1 MAEKCECP
9 PEAGAATCEPTTT
22 RASVACPACTQ
33 QGSTI
38 DMLTLK
44 AMLVRPLTELRD
56 VEYRFCRTPECPTVY
71 YSADGEQQFLERDIR
86 EQVHN
91 KHPDDDSVFVC
102 YCFRHTPESIKRELD
117 LTGRSTVVAAITAG
131 IQAGHATLALVV
143 VGSQVAAPA
152 SGGHSHP
159 SAIKRHSFQ
168 HCPVSCWPNEVV
180 VRHAYPSE
188 LLSQSLPISIDLRVT
203 PRSSVPLGGSP

>member
-33 QGSTI
+33 RGSTI
-38 DMLTLK
+38 DTLTLK

-56 VEYRFCRTPECPTVY
+56 VEYRFCRSPECPTVY

-86 EQVHN
+86 ESVHN

-102 YCFRHTPESIKRELD
+102 YCFRHTPESIKREFD

-131 IQAGHATLALVV
+131 MQAGQCACDIRNPQGTCCLGNVRAVIERAEAA
-143 VGSQVAAPA
+143 GSVSILSA
-152 SGGHSHP
+152 S
-159 SAIKRHSFQ
+159 
-168 HCPVSCWPNEVV
+168 
-180 VRHAYPSE
+180 
-188 LLSQSLPISIDLRVT
+188 SQR
-203 PRSSVPLGGSP
+203 